1 MEEKSRKISAVEEK
15 AVGGGGCYGIVPSK
29 RIDLCRSRLLTEICR
44 FGEGQGGRL
53 RGERRSFLSFFC
65 RLNDYNLS
73 NLINNNKPKL
83 YLGQK
88 LEL

>member
-1 MEEKSRKISAVEEK
+1 MEEKSRKISAVEKK

-44 FGEGQGGRL
+44 FGEGQTQGGRL
-53 RGERRSFLSFFC
+53 RGEGRSFLSFFFT
-65 RLNDYNLS
+65 LNDYNLS

-83 YLGQK
+83 
-88 LEL
+88 